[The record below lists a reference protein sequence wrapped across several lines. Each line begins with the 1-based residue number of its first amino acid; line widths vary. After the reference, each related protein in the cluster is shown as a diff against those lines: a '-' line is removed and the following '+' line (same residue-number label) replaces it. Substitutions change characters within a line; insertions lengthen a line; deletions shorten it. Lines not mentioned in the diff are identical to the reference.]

1 MERVKR
7 PVLERRQAEF
17 DLNPQDRSGRRVAY
31 FEQVEVTYGKQ
42 AVLRGIRS
50 NRIRRENRADGLER
64 RGKQR
69 F

>member
-42 AVLRGIRS
+42 AVLRGHPV
-50 NRIRRENRADGLER
+50 
-64 RGKQR
+64 
-69 F
+69 